1 MNRLYKVE
9 PVVLELLNEVPETR
23 GNDTLLQKEVML
35 RLNPSIADMPF
46 TYVMDHRHELGLPP
60 FESIRRSRAK
70 LQSKYEDLRPSEA
83 IQEAR
88 AEQEEEYLEYVRN

>member
-1 MNRLYKVE
+1 MNKLYKVE

-35 RLNPSIADMPF
+35 RLNPAIADMPF
-46 TYVMDHRHELGLPP
+46 TYVMDHRRELGLPP

-70 LQSKYEDLRPSEA
+70 LQSKYEDLKPCVE